1 MKLDSH
7 GRNEMLLI
15 SRVFFD
21 FQQPDEG
28 LSFFYNFQALCKYF
42 LSICLF
48 VMINEVDALLGDFY
62 RDQCRDF

>member
-1 MKLDSH
+1 MS
-7 GRNEMLLI
+7 LI

-21 FQQPDEG
+21 VQQPDEG
-28 LSFFYNFQALCKYF
+28 LSFYSFQALCKYHF

-62 RDQCRDF
+62 RD